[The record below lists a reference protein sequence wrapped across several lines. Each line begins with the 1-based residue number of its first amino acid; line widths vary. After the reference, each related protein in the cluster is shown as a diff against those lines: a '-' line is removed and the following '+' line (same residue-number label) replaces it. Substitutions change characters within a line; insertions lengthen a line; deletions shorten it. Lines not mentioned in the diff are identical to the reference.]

1 MTVETGSRSSANTE
15 EAPLEDL
22 MAAMDVVDTLRH
34 QQGIAERELD
44 GEGRRERLLDRLRD
58 LYQAQGIDVTDHVLQ
73 EGIDALEQERFQ
85 YQAVAPSWQT
95 KLAHIWVSRG
105 RWGKPVGFLSLVAT
119 VFLSYYV
126 VADVLPERR
135 LQANLPQELQT
146 VLGEIRESAK
156 NPDIIEQAEQ
166 SVLSAKRSVDR
177 EDYASA
183 KTALAD
189 MTSVAE
195 LLNTA
200 YTLRV
205 VSKPNQ
211 SSGVWRVPPNKPQ
224 GRNYYLIVE
233 AIGAGGKAVEI
244 DVLNE
249 ENNQRVPSKQW
260 GLRVN
265 EETFYRIAA
274 DKKDDGIIQRN
285 VVGAKR
291 LGYLKPDFTI
301 PTTGATITKW

>member
-1 MTVETGSRSSANTE
+1 MNKDTIPNSQSKLK

-44 GEGRRERLLDRLRD
+44 GEGRRQRLLTRLRD
-58 LYQAQGIDVTDHVLQ
+58 LYDAQGIEVSDHVLQ

-85 YQAVAPSWQT
+85 YKPVSPSWQT

-105 RWGKPVGFLSLVAT
+105 RWGKPVGFLSNIALL
-119 VFLSYYV
+119 FLAFYIV
-126 VADVLPERR
+126 VDVLPERR
-135 LQANLPQELQT
+135 LQANLPKQLETALSD
-146 VLGEIRESAK
+146 IRRSSK
-156 NPDIIEQAEQ
+156 NPELIEQAEQ
-166 SVLSAKRSVDR
+166 SVGIAKRAIAQ
-177 EDYASA
+177 ENYASA
-183 KTALAD
+183 ETALAD
-189 MTSVAE
+189 MTSVAN

-200 YTLRV
+200 YTIRV
-205 VSKPNQ
+205 ISKANE
-211 SSGVWRVPPNKPQ
+211 SSGVWRVPPNNSQ

-233 AIGAGGKAVEI
+233 AVDSNGKVLEI
-244 DVLNE
+244 DILNE
-249 ENNQRVPSKQW
+249 ENNKRIASKKW

-265 EETFYRIAA
+265 EDTFYQVAA

-285 VVGAKR
+285 VVGEKL
-291 LGYLKPDFTI
+291 LGFLKPEFSI